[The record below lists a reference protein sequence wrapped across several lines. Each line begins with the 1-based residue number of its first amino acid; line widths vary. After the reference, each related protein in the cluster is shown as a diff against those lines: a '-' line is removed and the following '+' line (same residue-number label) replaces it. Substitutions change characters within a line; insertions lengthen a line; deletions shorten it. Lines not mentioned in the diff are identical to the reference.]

1 MGARSTNQH
10 LYTSLLAAT
19 KALITFVI
27 ASFSLSHR
35 LGVGVDTR
43 ARVIRRRS
51 STHLGAG
58 GGRHEHSIPLVGENA
73 VRGQL
78 CPSVAPVVHEDPE
91 LIRLSRTRYIIYHRR
106 RASNNKVYQQQ
117 ERVILK
123 TKRLHGHRRGG
134 FVVLSHIQISVDR
147 YSSRL

>member
-10 LYTSLLAAT
+10 LYTSLLAAK

-27 ASFSLSHR
+27 TSFSLSHR
-35 LGVGVDTR
+35 LGVGVENTP
-43 ARVIRRRS
+43 VIRRRS

-78 CPSVAPVVHEDPE
+78 CPSVPLVVHEDPE
-91 LIRLSRTRYIIYHRR
+91 LIRLLRTRYIIYHRR

-117 ERVILK
+117 ERVIPK

-134 FVVLSHIQISVDR
+134 CVVLSQHQISVDR